1 MTLTSAIPALRV
13 ADFARAR
20 AFWTQKL
27 GFMVTEEGGDPPR
40 FGIFERDGQ
49 RVFLDAWHGPDPEGA
64 AGWRVYFH
72 TDDIDATASAIIAT
86 GQALNKPVELTAY
99 CMREFEIIDPD
110 GNRLCFGQTAS

>member
-1 MTLTSAIPALRV
+1 MTLTSAIPVLRV

-40 FGIFERDGQ
+40 FGIFERDSQ
-49 RVFLDAWHGPDPEGA
+49 RVFLDAWHGPVPEGA
-64 AGWRVYFH
+64 ADWRLYFH